1 MSRIKIDLKIKTL
14 VELHKYRDNLG
25 RLMNEARFWVD
36 KVDIAKEIR
45 RVEDELRE
53 RPVLQ
58 EA

>member
-1 MSRIKIDLKIKTL
+1 MSRIKIDLGVKTL